1 MVVSESIMIDINNT
15 QREILELAKQV
26 VSIETKA
33 LEKLGKQFDSDFIN
47 AIKIL
52 MRCQGHV
59 IVIGMGKS
67 GHIGNKIS
75 ATLAS
80 TGTPAFSVHPGEAS
94 HGDLG
99 MITKND
105 ITICVSNSGET
116 EELLSILPVIKRM
129 GIPTIAITGNP
140 KSTLAT
146 NADVHLSIATGE
158 EACPLGLAPTTSTTT
173 TLVLGDA
180 IAVTLLKLRG
190 FTEEDFARSHPAGS
204 LGKKLLLSINDVMRT
219 GDEIPKVTEGTN
231 IQEALFEITQ
241 KHLGMTAIVDS
252 DNRVKGIFTDGDLR
266 RAFDN
271 ELDLKND
278 KIELAA
284 TPNPVTIKSNS
295 LAASA
300 AQLMEKFNIHSLLVV
315 DNENHLIGALNIHD
329 LLKAG
334 VV

>member
-1 MVVSESIMIDINNT
+1 MNHSN
-15 QREILELAKQV
+15 QEILNLAKNV
-26 VSIETKA
+26 ITTECNA
-33 LEKLGKQFDSDFIN
+33 LEKLQDQIGDDFIK
-47 AIKIL
+47 AINLIL
-52 MRCQGHV
+52 SCSGHV

-116 EELLSILPVIKRM
+116 QEVLNIIPIIKRM
-129 GIPTIAITGNP
+129 GIATIAITGNA
-140 KSTLAT
+140 KSTMAKL
-146 NADVHLSIATGE
+146 ADVHLSIAVGD

-180 IAVTLLKLRG
+180 LAVTLLKLRG

-204 LGKKLLLSINDVMRT
+204 LGKKLLLHIDDLMRT
-219 GDEIPKVTEGTN
+219 GEDIPQVNLGTN

-241 KHLGMTAIVDS
+241 KRLGMTAIVDT
-252 DNRVKGIFTDGDLR
+252 NNCVKGIFTDGDLR
-266 RAFDN
+266 RAFDD
-271 ELDLKND
+271 ELDLKTTL
-278 KIELAA
+278 IEQAA
-284 TPNPVTIKSNS
+284 TINPITIKSNS
-295 LAASA
+295 LAVSA
-300 AQLMEKFNIHSLLVV
+300 AQLMESHNIHSLLVV
-315 DNENHLIGALNIHD
+315 DDDNHLVGALNIHD

>member
-1 MVVSESIMIDINNT
+1 MKQTN
-15 QREILELAKQV
+15 QEIVLLAKKV
-26 VSIETKA
+26 INTESKA
-33 LEKLGKQFDSDFIN
+33 LDKLQAQIGEDFIK
-47 AIKIL
+47 AIDLIHS
-52 MRCQGHV
+52 CSGHV

-67 GHIGNKIS
+67 GHIGHKIS

-116 EELLSILPVIKRM
+116 QEVLNIIPIIKRM
-129 GIPTIAITGNP
+129 GIAIIAITGNE
-140 KSTLAT
+140 KSTMAKL
-146 NADVHLSIATGE
+146 ADVHLSIAVGE

-180 IAVTLLKLRG
+180 LAVTLLKLRG

-204 LGKKLLLSINDVMRT
+204 LGKKLLLHIDDLMRT
-219 GDEIPKVTEGTN
+219 GEDIPKVKLGTN

-241 KHLGMTAIVDS
+241 KRLGMTAIVDS
-252 DNRVKGIFTDGDLR
+252 NNCVKGIFTDGDLR
-266 RAFDN
+266 RAFDE
-271 ELDLKND
+271 ELDLKTTL
-278 KIELAA
+278 IEQAA
-284 TPNPVTIKSNS
+284 TINPITIKSNS
-295 LAASA
+295 LAVSA
-300 AQLMEKFNIHSLLVV
+300 AQLMESHNIHSLLVV
-315 DNENHLIGALNIHD
+315 DDDNQLVGALNIHD

>member
-1 MVVSESIMIDINNT
+1 MNNQQNNQQDDI
-15 QREILELAKQV
+15 LKAAKKV
-26 VSIETKA
+26 VSIEMAA
-33 LEKLGKQFDSDFIN
+33 LDKLQAQIGDEFIR
-47 AIKIL
+47 ATEIL
-52 MRCQGHV
+52 LNCKGHV
-59 IVIGMGKS
+59 VVIGMGKS

-105 ITICVSNSGET
+105 VTICISNSGET
-116 EELLSILPVIKRM
+116 QEVLNIIPIIKRM
-129 GIPTIAITGNP
+129 GISTIAITGSPN
-140 KSTLAT
+140 STMAKI
-146 NADVHLSIATGE
+146 ADVHLSIAVGE
-158 EACPLGLAPTTSTTT
+158 EACPLGLAPTTSTTS

-180 IAVTLLKLRG
+180 LAVTLLKLRG

-204 LGKKLLLSINDVMRT
+204 LGKKLLLRIDDLMKK
-219 GDEIPKVTEGTN
+219 GDEIPKVLLGTN

-241 KHLGMTAIVDS
+241 KGLGMTAIVDKK
-252 DNRVKGIFTDGDLR
+252 NTLHGIFTDGDLR

-271 ELDLKND
+271 NLDLKNTL
-278 KIELAA
+278 IETAA
-284 TPNPVTIKSNS
+284 TINPVTINS
-295 LAASA
+295 SQLAVSA
-300 AQLMEKFNIHSLLVV
+300 AQLMEKHNIHGLLVV
-315 DNENHLIGALNIHD
+315 DNNQLVGALNIHD

>member
-1 MVVSESIMIDINNT
+1 MQDKTEIMQVAQKVVATEIKALNKLQEQIGQDFIHAIDIM
-15 QREILELAKQV
+15 LKC
-26 VSIETKA
+26 K
-33 LEKLGKQFDSDFIN
+33 
-47 AIKIL
+47 
-52 MRCQGHV
+52 GHI

-105 ITICVSNSGET
+105 ATLCVSNSGET
-116 EELLSILPVIKRM
+116 QEVLNIIPIIKRM
-129 GIPTIAITGNP
+129 GVPIIAITGN
-140 KSTLAT
+140 KNSTMAKL
-146 NADVHLSIATGE
+146 ADVHLSIAVGE

-180 IAVTLLKLRG
+180 LAVTLLKLRG

-204 LGKKLLLSINDVMRT
+204 LGKKLLLHIEDLMRT
-219 GDEIPKVTEGTN
+219 GDEIPKVCLGTN
-231 IQEALFEITQ
+231 IQEALFEIT
-241 KHLGMTAIVDS
+241 KKRLGMTAIVDA
-252 DNRVKGIFTDGDLR
+252 NNKVKGIFTDGDLR
-266 RAFDN
+266 RTFDEN
-271 ELDLKND
+271 IDLKNTA
-278 KIELAA
+278 IEVTASN
-284 TPNPVTIKSNS
+284 NPITIKANS
-295 LAASA
+295 LAVSA
-300 AQLMEKFNIHSLLVV
+300 AQLMEQHNIHSLLVV
-315 DNENHLIGALNIHD
+315 DKENCLVGALNIHD

>member
-1 MVVSESIMIDINNT
+1 MKQTN
-15 QREILELAKQV
+15 QEILSLAKKV
-26 VSIETKA
+26 IRTESKA
-33 LEKLGKQFDSDFIN
+33 LEKLEVQIGDEFIK
-47 AIKIL
+47 AINLIHS
-52 MRCQGHV
+52 CSGHV

-105 ITICVSNSGET
+105 ITVCVSNSGET
-116 EELLSILPVIKRM
+116 QEVLNIIPIIKRM
-129 GIPTIAITGNP
+129 GIAIIAITGNE
-140 KSTLAT
+140 KSTMAKL
-146 NADVHLSIATGE
+146 ADVHLSIAVGD

-180 IAVTLLKLRG
+180 LAVTLLKLRG

-204 LGKKLLLSINDVMRT
+204 LGKKLLLHIDDLMRT
-219 GDEIPKVTEGTN
+219 GKDIPQVKLGTN

-241 KHLGMTAIVDS
+241 KRLGMTAIVDA
-252 DNRVKGIFTDGDLR
+252 NNCVKGIFTDGDLR
-266 RAFDN
+266 RAFDD
-271 ELDLKND
+271 ELDLKTTL
-278 KIELAA
+278 IEQAA
-284 TPNPVTIKSNS
+284 TLNPITIKSNS
-295 LAASA
+295 LAVSA
-300 AQLMEKFNIHSLLVV
+300 AQLMESHNIHSLLVV
-315 DNENHLIGALNIHD
+315 DDDNHLVGALNIHD

>member
-1 MVVSESIMIDINNT
+1 MNHSN
-15 QREILELAKQV
+15 QEILSLAKNV
-26 VSIETKA
+26 ITTECKA
-33 LEKLGKQFDSDFIN
+33 LEKLQDQIGDDFIK
-47 AIKIL
+47 AINLIL
-52 MRCQGHV
+52 SCSGHV

-116 EELLSILPVIKRM
+116 QEVLNIIPIIKRM
-129 GIPTIAITGNP
+129 GIATIAITGNE
-140 KSTLAT
+140 KSTMAKL
-146 NADVHLSIATGE
+146 ADVHLSIAVGD

-180 IAVTLLKLRG
+180 LAVTLLKLRG

-204 LGKKLLLSINDVMRT
+204 LGKKLLLHIDDLMRT
-219 GDEIPKVTEGTN
+219 GEDIPQVKLGTN
-231 IQEALFEITQ
+231 IQEALFEITN
-241 KHLGMTAIVDS
+241 KRLGMTAIVDA
-252 DNRVKGIFTDGDLR
+252 NNCVKGIFTDGDLR
-266 RAFDN
+266 RAFDD
-271 ELDLKND
+271 ELDLKTTL
-278 KIELAA
+278 IEKAA
-284 TPNPVTIKSNS
+284 TINPITIKSNS
-295 LAASA
+295 LAVSA
-300 AQLMEKFNIHSLLVV
+300 AQLMESHNIHSLLVV
-315 DNENHLIGALNIHD
+315 DDDNHLLGALNIHD

>member
-1 MVVSESIMIDINNT
+1 MIDKT
-15 QREILELAKQV
+15 EVQTEILELARQV
-26 VSIETKA
+26 VSTEKNA
-33 LEKLGKQFDSDFIN
+33 LDKLQLQFGDDFIQ
-47 AIKIL
+47 AIGL
-52 MRCQGHV
+52 LLNCQGHV

-105 ITICVSNSGET
+105 TIICVSNSGET
-116 EELLSILPVIKRM
+116 DEILSILPVIKRM
-129 GIPTIAITGNP
+129 AVPTIAITGNP
-140 KSTLAT
+140 ESTLAKLS
-146 NADVHLSIATGE
+146 DVHLSIAVGE

-180 IAVTLLKLRG
+180 LAVTLLKLRG

-204 LGKKLLLSINDVMRT
+204 LGKRLLLKIDDLMRT
-219 GDEIPKVTEGTN
+219 GDEIPKVNVGTN
-231 IQEALFEITQ
+231 IKEALFEITK
-241 KHLGMTAIVDS
+241 KHLGMTAIVDGE
-252 DNRVKGIFTDGDLR
+252 NKVKGIFTDGDLR
-266 RAFDN
+266 RAFDEQVDIQN
-271 ELDLKND
+271 TN
-278 KIELAA
+278 IEEVA
-284 TPNPVTIKSNS
+284 TLNPVTIKSNS
-295 LAASA
+295 LAVSA
-300 AQLMEKFNIHSLLVV
+300 AQLMEQYNIHSLLVI
-315 DNENHLIGALNIHD
+315 DDANHLIGALNIHD

>member
-1 MVVSESIMIDINNT
+1 MKQTN
-15 QREILELAKQV
+15 QEIVLLAKKV
-26 VSIETKA
+26 INTESKA
-33 LEKLGKQFDSDFIN
+33 LDKLQAQIGEDFIK
-47 AIKIL
+47 AIDLIHS
-52 MRCQGHV
+52 CSGHV

-67 GHIGNKIS
+67 GHIGHKIS

-116 EELLSILPVIKRM
+116 QEVLNIIPIIKRM
-129 GIPTIAITGNP
+129 GIAIIAITGNE
-140 KSTLAT
+140 KSTMAKL
-146 NADVHLSIATGE
+146 ADVHLSIAVGE

-180 IAVTLLKLRG
+180 LAVTLLKLRG

-204 LGKKLLLSINDVMRT
+204 LGKKLLLHIDDLMRT
-219 GDEIPKVTEGTN
+219 GEDIPKVKLGTN

-241 KHLGMTAIVDS
+241 KRLGMTAIVDS
-252 DNRVKGIFTDGDLR
+252 NNCVKGIFTDGDLR
-266 RAFDN
+266 RAFD
-271 ELDLKND
+271 EDLDLKTTL
-278 KIELAA
+278 IEQAA
-284 TPNPVTIKSNS
+284 TINPITIKSNS
-295 LAASA
+295 LAVSA
-300 AQLMEKFNIHSLLVV
+300 AQLMESHNIHSLLVV
-315 DNENHLIGALNIHD
+315 DDDNQLVGALNIHD

>member
-1 MVVSESIMIDINNT
+1 MNSI
-15 QREILELAKQV
+15 EILNIAKQV
-26 VSIETKA
+26 VDVEKNALDKLHEQIGSEFIKA
-33 LEKLGKQFDSDFIN
+33 IDLLQACK
-47 AIKIL
+47 
-52 MRCQGHV
+52 GHV

-116 EELLSILPVIKRM
+116 EEVLNIIPIIKRM
-129 GIPTIAITGNP
+129 GISTIAITGNP
-140 KSTLAT
+140 ESTMAKI
-146 NADVHLSIATGE
+146 ADVHLSIAVGE

-180 IAVTLLKLRG
+180 LAVTLLKLRG

-204 LGKKLLLSINDVMRT
+204 LGKKLLLRIDDLMRVGNDV
-219 GDEIPKVTEGTN
+219 PKVFLGTN
-231 IQEALFEITQ
+231 IEEALFEITQ
-241 KHLGMTAIVDS
+241 KRLGMTAIVDENS
-252 DNRVKGIFTDGDLR
+252 FVKGIFTDGDLR
-266 RAFDN
+266 RAFDDN
-271 ELDLKND
+271 IDLKNT
-278 KIELAA
+278 KIEDVSTL
-284 TPNPVTIKSNS
+284 NPVTIESNK
-295 LAASA
+295 LAVSA
-300 AQLMEKFNIHSLLVV
+300 AQLMESHNVHGILVV
-315 DNENHLIGALNIHD
+315 DANNQLVGALNIHD

>member
-1 MVVSESIMIDINNT
+1 MKNSKT
-15 QREILELAKQV
+15 EILTLARQV
-26 VSIETKA
+26 VQVEKKA
-33 LEKLGKQFDSDFIN
+33 LKKLHDGFDQAFVQ
-47 AIKIL
+47 AIELLLDCK
-52 MRCQGHV
+52 GHV

-105 ITICVSNSGET
+105 VTICVSNSGET
-116 EELLSILPVIKRM
+116 EEVLNIIPIIKRM
-129 GIPTIAITGNP
+129 GVKTIAITGNP
-140 KSTLAT
+140 QSNMAKL
-146 NADVHLSIATGE
+146 ADVHLSIAVDE
-158 EACPLGLAPTTSTTT
+158 EACPLGLAPTASTTT

-180 IAVTLLKLRG
+180 LAVTLLKLRG

-204 LGKKLLLSINDVMRT
+204 LGKKLLLHIEDLMRT
-219 GDEIPKVTEGTN
+219 GADIPQVKLGTN

-241 KHLGMTAIVDS
+241 KRLGMTAIVD
-252 DNRVKGIFTDGDLR
+252 DNNCVKGIFTDGDLR
-266 RAFDN
+266 RAFDEN
-271 ELDLKND
+271 RDLQNTQ
-278 KIELAA
+278 IEQAA
-284 TPNPVTIKSNS
+284 TLNPVTIKSNS
-295 LAASA
+295 LAVSA
-300 AQLMEKFNIHSLLVV
+300 AQLMEEYNVHGLLVV
-315 DNENHLIGALNIHD
+315 DDQNKLVGALNIHD

>member
-1 MVVSESIMIDINNT
+1 MNSN
-15 QREILELAKQV
+15 EILNIAKQV
-26 VSIETKA
+26 VQVEKNALSKLHDQIGAEFIKA
-33 LEKLGKQFDSDFIN
+33 ID
-47 AIKIL
+47 L
-52 MRCQGHV
+52 MQICKGHV

-99 MITKND
+99 MITNND
-105 ITICVSNSGET
+105 ITLCVSNSGET
-116 EELLSILPVIKRM
+116 QEVLNIIPIIKRM
-129 GIPTIAITGNP
+129 GIPIIAITGNSN
-140 KSTLAT
+140 STMAKI
-146 NADVHLSIATGE
+146 ADVHLSIAVGE

-180 IAVTLLKLRG
+180 LAVTLLKLRG

-204 LGKKLLLSINDVMRT
+204 LGKKLLLRIDDLMRT
-219 GDEIPKVTEGTN
+219 GDDIPQVFLGTN

-241 KHLGMTAIVDS
+241 KRLGMTAIVDEKHF
-252 DNRVKGIFTDGDLR
+252 VKGIFTDGDLR

-271 ELDLKND
+271 DIDLKNT
-278 KIELAA
+278 KIEDVS
-284 TPNPVTIKSNS
+284 TPNPVTIESDR
-295 LAASA
+295 LAVSA
-300 AQLMEKFNIHSLLVV
+300 AQLMESHNVHGLLVV
-315 DNENHLIGALNIHD
+315 DANKQLVGAINIHD

>member
-1 MVVSESIMIDINNT
+1 MKHSN
-15 QREILELAKQV
+15 QEILKLAKSV
-26 VSIETKA
+26 ISTESKA
-33 LEKLGKQFDSDFIN
+33 LEKLYAQIGNDFIN
-47 AIKIL
+47 AINLIL
-52 MRCQGHV
+52 SCKGHV

-116 EELLSILPVIKRM
+116 QEVINIIPIIKRM
-129 GIPTIAITGNP
+129 GIATIAITGNE
-140 KSTLAT
+140 KSTMAKL
-146 NADVHLSIATGE
+146 ADVHLSIAVGD

-180 IAVTLLKLRG
+180 LAVTLLKLRG

-204 LGKKLLLSINDVMRT
+204 LGKRLLLHIDDLMRT
-219 GDEIPKVTEGTN
+219 GEDIPQVKLGTN

-241 KHLGMTAIVDS
+241 KRLGMTAIVDS
-252 DNRVKGIFTDGDLR
+252 NNIVKGIFTDGDLR

-271 ELDLKND
+271 ELDLKSTL
-278 KIELAA
+278 IEVAA
-284 TPNPVTIKSNS
+284 TINPITIKSNS
-295 LAASA
+295 LAVSA
-300 AQLMEKFNIHSLLVV
+300 AQLMESHNIHSLLVV
-315 DNENHLIGALNIHD
+315 DDDNHLVGALNIHD

>member
-1 MVVSESIMIDINNT
+1 MIDKNHNISDD
-15 QREILELAKQV
+15 EILHLARQV
-26 VSIETKA
+26 VKVEKNA
-33 LEKLGKQFDSDFIN
+33 LDKLQDQFGKEFIT
-47 AIKIL
+47 AINLLLECK
-52 MRCQGHV
+52 GHV

-105 ITICVSNSGET
+105 VTICVSNSGET
-116 EELLSILPVIKRM
+116 EEVLNIIPIIKRM
-129 GIPTIAITGNP
+129 GITTIAITGNY
-140 KSTLAT
+140 KSTMAKI
-146 NADVHLSIATGE
+146 ADVHLSIAMGE

-180 IAVTLLKLRG
+180 LAVTLLKLRG

-204 LGKKLLLSINDVMRT
+204 LGKKLLLHIDDLMRT
-219 GDEIPKVTEGTN
+219 GDGIPSVVMGTN

-241 KHLGMTAIVDS
+241 KRLGMTAIVDEK
-252 DNRVKGIFTDGDLR
+252 NTVQGIFTDGDLR

-271 ELDLKND
+271 NIDLKNTT
-278 KIELAA
+278 IEKAA
-284 TPNPVTIKSNS
+284 TLNPVTIQSNK
-295 LAASA
+295 LAVSA
-300 AQLMEKFNIHSLLVV
+300 AQLMEEYNVHGLLVV
-315 DNENHLIGALNIHD
+315 DENNKLVGALNIHD

>member
-1 MVVSESIMIDINNT
+1 MNNKTNNQKPDILN
-15 QREILELAKQV
+15 IAKQV
-26 VSIETKA
+26 VRTESFA
-33 LEKLGKQFDSDFIN
+33 LEKLQAQIGEEFIN
-47 AIKIL
+47 ATDIL
-52 MRCQGHV
+52 LNCKGHV
-59 IVIGMGKS
+59 VVIGMGKS

-105 ITICVSNSGET
+105 VTICISNSGET
-116 EELLSILPVIKRM
+116 EEVLNIIPIIKRM
-129 GIPTIAITGNP
+129 GISTIAITGNP
-140 KSTLAT
+140 QSTMAKI
-146 NADVHLSIATGE
+146 ADVHLSIAVGE

-180 IAVTLLKLRG
+180 LAVTLLKLRG

-204 LGKKLLLSINDVMRT
+204 LGKKLLLRIDDLMKKGN
-219 GDEIPKVTEGTN
+219 EIPKVMLGTN
-231 IQEALFEITQ
+231 IQEALFEIT
-241 KHLGMTAIVDS
+241 KKGLGMTAIVDGE
-252 DNRVKGIFTDGDLR
+252 DVVHGIFTDGDLR

-271 ELDLKND
+271 NLDLKNTQ
-278 KIELAA
+278 IETAA
-284 TPNPVTIKSNS
+284 TINPILINS
-295 LAASA
+295 QQLAVSA
-300 AQLMEKFNIHSLLVV
+300 AQLMEKHNIHGLLVV
-315 DNENHLIGALNIHD
+315 DNNKLVGALNIHD

>member
-1 MVVSESIMIDINNT
+1 MKHTN
-15 QREILELAKQV
+15 QEILSFAKNV
-26 VSIETKA
+26 ISTESNA
-33 LEKLGKQFDSDFIN
+33 LEKLHAQIGDDFIK
-47 AIKIL
+47 AINLIL
-52 MRCQGHV
+52 SCSGHV

-116 EELLSILPVIKRM
+116 QEVLNIIPIIKRM
-129 GIPTIAITGNP
+129 GIATIAITGNE
-140 KSTLAT
+140 KSTMAKL
-146 NADVHLSIATGE
+146 ADVHLSIAVGD

-180 IAVTLLKLRG
+180 LAVTLLKLRG

-204 LGKKLLLSINDVMRT
+204 LGKKLLLHIDDLMRK
-219 GDEIPKVTEGTN
+219 GEGIPQVKLGTN

-241 KHLGMTAIVDS
+241 KGLGMTAIVDS
-252 DNRVKGIFTDGDLR
+252 NNCVKGIFTDGDLR
-266 RAFDN
+266 RAFDD
-271 ELDLKND
+271 ELDLKTTL
-278 KIELAA
+278 IEQAA
-284 TPNPVTIKSNS
+284 TINPITIKSNS
-295 LAASA
+295 LAVSA
-300 AQLMEKFNIHSLLVV
+300 AQLMESHNIHSLLVV
-315 DNENHLIGALNIHD
+315 DDDNHLVGALNIHD

>member
-1 MVVSESIMIDINNT
+1 MNNQTPDILD
-15 QREILELAKQV
+15 IAKQV
-26 VSIETKA
+26 VRTESSALNKLQAQIGEEFIKA
-33 LEKLGKQFDSDFIN
+33 TEILLECK
-47 AIKIL
+47 
-52 MRCQGHV
+52 GHV
-59 IVIGMGKS
+59 VVIGMGKS

-105 ITICVSNSGET
+105 VTICISNSGET
-116 EELLSILPVIKRM
+116 EEVLNIIPIIKRM
-129 GIPTIAITGNP
+129 GISTIAITGNP
-140 KSTLAT
+140 QSTMAKI
-146 NADVHLSIATGE
+146 ADVHLSIAVGE

-180 IAVTLLKLRG
+180 LAVTLLKLRG

-204 LGKKLLLSINDVMRT
+204 LGKKLLLRIDDLMKK
-219 GDEIPKVTEGTN
+219 GDEIPKVILGTN
-231 IQEALFEITQ
+231 IQEALFEIT
-241 KHLGMTAIVDS
+241 KKGLGMTAIVDGQ
-252 DNRVKGIFTDGDLR
+252 DIVHGIFTDGDLR

-271 ELDLKND
+271 NLDLKNTL
-278 KIELAA
+278 IETAA
-284 TPNPVTIKSNS
+284 TINPVTINS
-295 LAASA
+295 SQLAVSA
-300 AQLMEKFNIHSLLVV
+300 AQLMEKHNVHGLLVI
-315 DNENHLIGALNIHD
+315 DNDKLVGALNIHD

>member
-1 MVVSESIMIDINNT
+1 MNNQNPDILN
-15 QREILELAKQV
+15 IAKQV
-26 VSIETKA
+26 VRTESSA
-33 LEKLGKQFDSDFIN
+33 LDKLQAQIGEEFIN
-47 AIKIL
+47 ATEIL
-52 MRCQGHV
+52 LNCKGHV
-59 IVIGMGKS
+59 VVIGMGKS

-105 ITICVSNSGET
+105 VTICISNSGET
-116 EELLSILPVIKRM
+116 EEVLNIIPIIKRM
-129 GIPTIAITGNP
+129 GISTIAITGNP
-140 KSTLAT
+140 QSTMAKI
-146 NADVHLSIATGE
+146 ADVHLSIGVGE

-180 IAVTLLKLRG
+180 LAVTLLKLRG
-190 FTEEDFARSHPAGS
+190 FTEEDFARSHPAGT
-204 LGKKLLLSINDVMRT
+204 LGKKLLLRIDDLMKK
-219 GDEIPKVTEGTN
+219 GDEVPKVMLGTN

-241 KHLGMTAIVDS
+241 KGLGMTAIVDES
-252 DNRVKGIFTDGDLR
+252 DVVHGIFTDGDLR

-271 ELDLKND
+271 NLDLKHTQ
-278 KIELAA
+278 IETAA
-284 TPNPVTIKSNS
+284 TINPITINSNQ
-295 LAASA
+295 LAVSA
-300 AQLMEKFNIHSLLVV
+300 AQLMEKHNVHGLLVI
-315 DNENHLIGALNIHD
+315 DNNKLVGALNIHD

>member
-1 MVVSESIMIDINNT
+1 MMNKQSN
-15 QREILELAKQV
+15 ILDLARQV
-26 VSIETKA
+26 VSVEKSALDKLQAQIGEEFIE
-33 LEKLGKQFDSDFIN
+33 
-47 AIKIL
+47 AIEVL
-52 MRCQGHV
+52 MNCKGHV

-105 ITICVSNSGET
+105 VTICISNSGET
-116 EELLSILPVIKRM
+116 EEVLNIIPIIKRM
-129 GIPTIAITGNP
+129 GIKTIAITGN
-140 KSTLAT
+140 KNSTMAKI
-146 NADVHLSIATGE
+146 ADVHLSIAVGE

-173 TLVLGDA
+173 TLVMGDA
-180 IAVTLLKLRG
+180 LAVTLLKLRG

-204 LGKKLLLSINDVMRT
+204 LGKKLLLRIDDLMRK
-219 GDEIPKVTEGTN
+219 GDEVPKVYAGTN

-241 KHLGMTAIVDS
+241 KGLGMTAIVDKNDS
-252 DNRVKGIFTDGDLR
+252 VKGVFTDGDLR

-271 ELDLKND
+271 NLDLKTTL
-278 KIELAA
+278 IEEAA
-284 TPNPVTIKSNS
+284 TLNPITITSS
-295 LAASA
+295 QLAVAA
-300 AQLMEKFNIHSLLVV
+300 AQLMEQHNIHGLLVV
-315 DNENHLIGALNIHD
+315 DEQDKLVGALNIHD

>member
-1 MVVSESIMIDINNT
+1 MNHS
-15 QREILELAKQV
+15 EILQVAKQV
-26 VSIETKA
+26 VNVEKNALNILHDQIGEEFIQAIELLHNCK
-33 LEKLGKQFDSDFIN
+33 
-47 AIKIL
+47 
-52 MRCQGHV
+52 GHV

-99 MITKND
+99 MITKKD

-116 EELLSILPVIKRM
+116 QEVLNIIPIIKRM
-129 GIPTIAITGNP
+129 GITTIAITGNP
-140 KSTLAT
+140 NSTMAKI
-146 NADVHLSIATGE
+146 ADVHLSIAVGE

-180 IAVTLLKLRG
+180 LAVTLLKLRG

-204 LGKKLLLSINDVMRT
+204 LGKKLLLRIDDLMRKGTDV
-219 GDEIPKVTEGTN
+219 PKVLLGTN
-231 IQEALFEITQ
+231 IEEALFEIT
-241 KHLGMTAIVDS
+241 KKRLGLTAVVDK
-252 DNRVKGIFTDGDLR
+252 NQHVKGIFTDGDLR

-271 ELDLKND
+271 NIDLKNT
-278 KIELAA
+278 KIESVSTL
-284 TPNPVTIKSNS
+284 NPVTIESDE
-295 LAASA
+295 LAVSA
-300 AQLMEKFNIHSLLVV
+300 AQLMEEHNVHGLLVV
-315 DNENHLIGALNIHD
+315 DKNSQLVGALNIHD